1 MLYPQ
6 NHLLARDVGEHDVA
20 RLHAQEVQVMTPG
33 TPFAVLAERCGLSQ
47 REAAEFLKV
56 RLDTVKSWCAG
67 RNVAKPAVLAELR
80 VLYANIQAAADKL
93 AQDTERLLEQQR
105 ERGIQQRGIVFGL
118 AETDDVA
125 RAYGFPSQ
133 GPYMAAI
140 GIALLRLPND
150 VAIAMEL
157 QSYPGTGGGGA
168 APVIPGTTLIWP
180 PSKKASSGMPIQ
192 AKERAEL
199 LNLVMQAVQKSGK
212 CSDLAKIG
220 IIGPVSRG
228 VSNWDVSTMS
238 TRPPNTISD
247 ACRNELAAIV
257 GRLQQQY
264 LLAKDKKTARE
275 LENIIGQRIGVGG
288 VMVSVY
294 PDPAFGWSATIITAP
309 SAASAAQAMLEQI
322 VQELRTEFDLKP

>member
-1 MLYPQ
+1 MFCPQ
-6 NHLLARDVGEHDVA
+6 NHVLAHDVEEHDITQ
-20 RLHAQEVQVMTPG
+20 LQAQEVQVMTPG

-56 RLDTVKSWCAG
+56 RIDTIKSWCAG

-80 VLYANIQAAADKL
+80 ELYAKIQAAADKL
-93 AQDTERLLEQQR
+93 AQDNERLLEQQR
-105 ERGIQQRGIVFGL
+105 ERNIRQRGIVFGL

-140 GIALLRLPND
+140 GLAVLRLPDD
-150 VAIAMEL
+150 VAIAMES
-157 QSYPGTGGGGA
+157 QSYPGFGGGGA
-168 APVIPGTTLIWP
+168 APVVPGTTLIWP
-180 PSKKASSGMPIQ
+180 PSQKASPGMLIQ

-199 LNLVMQAVQKSGK
+199 LHLVKQAVEKSGK
-212 CSDLAKIG
+212 CGDLAKIG
-220 IIGPVSRG
+220 IVGPVSRG

-238 TRPPNTISD
+238 THPRNTISH

-257 GRLQQQY
+257 GRLQRRY
-264 LLAKDKKTARE
+264 LLAKDKKTAHE
-275 LENIIGQRIGVGG
+275 LANIIGQRIGVGG

-294 PDPAFGWSATIITAP
+294 PDPAFGWNATLITAP
-309 SAASAAQAMLEQI
+309 SAAIGAQPTLEQI
-322 VQELRTEFDLKP
+322 VQKLRTEFDLKP